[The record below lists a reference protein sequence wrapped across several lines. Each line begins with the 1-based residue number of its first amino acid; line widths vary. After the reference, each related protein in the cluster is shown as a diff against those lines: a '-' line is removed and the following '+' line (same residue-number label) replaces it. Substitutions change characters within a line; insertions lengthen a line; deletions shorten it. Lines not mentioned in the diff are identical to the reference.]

1 MSDSLTRV
9 IDLKK
14 LRDEE
19 SYRSGVIRKGIEP
32 ELLDDVLQREEICRK
47 LLQEVEELRSQ
58 QNAASKDIGRASPE
72 ERDAKIAVAASMKES
87 LQSKEA
93 EYASAAE
100 ILDNLT
106 IGLPNPASER
116 CPDGGEED
124 YEVIETIGDCKQ
136 APPMSHSEYGEFM
149 DWVET
154 EKAAE
159 NMGSRFA
166 YLKNEAVLLE
176 FALIQYVMSKLVG
189 KGFTPVVTPVLVREE
204 MMIDAGFFPTDRN
217 QVYEL
222 PKDDLFLT
230 GTSEVA
236 LAGLHRGDIFEEN
249 TLPARYV
256 GYSSCFRREAG
267 TYGKDT
273 TGIFRVH
280 QFDKVEMFSFC
291 NPVDSWNELEMLR
304 EIEQEIL
311 NELGLPHRVI
321 LVASGDLGAPAA
333 LKYDCEVWLPSEG
346 QYRELTSCS
355 NYLDFSARRMKTRI
369 KSAEGNQLV
378 HTLNGTACAIGRTL
392 VFLMEHCQQ
401 NDGSFVVPD
410 VLRPFCNLEVI
421 LQKP

>member
-1 MSDSLTRV
+1 
-9 IDLKK
+9 
-14 LRDEE
+14 E
-19 SYRSGVIRKGIEP
+19 RS
-32 ELLDDVLQREEICRK
+32 
-47 LLQEVEELRSQ
+47 
-58 QNAASKDIGRASPE
+58 
-72 ERDAKIAVAASMKES
+72 
-87 LQSKEA
+87 
-93 EYASAAE
+93 
-100 ILDNLT
+100 
-106 IGLPNPASER
+106 PN
-116 CPDGGEED
+116 GGEED
-124 YEVIETIGDCKQ
+124 YEVIEITGDCNQ
-136 APPMSHSEYGEFM
+136 APPMTHSEYGEFM
-149 DWVET
+149 DWIET

-176 FALIQYVMSKLVG
+176 FALIQYVMSKLVE

-236 LAGLHRGDIFEEN
+236 LAGLHRGDLLEESC
-249 TLPARYV
+249 LPARYV

-273 TGIFRVH
+273 SGIFRVH

-291 NPVDSWNELEMLR
+291 SPEESWNELEMLR

-333 LKYDCEVWLPSEG
+333 LKYDCEVWLPSEN
-346 QYRELTSCS
+346 QYREITSCS

-369 KSAEGNQLV
+369 KSAEGNQLA
-378 HTLNGTACAIGRTL
+378 HTLNGTACAIGRTV

-410 VLRPFCNLEVI
+410 VLRPFCGLDVV
-421 LQKP
+421 QPKR